1 MTNDRKG
8 ISAQVRS
15 ELIAFD
21 EESRFFP
28 AYLSGVIRGLGEL
41 VFTLKGFALT
51 FRHPDEALIAKIA
64 DVAGSILSEKLSY
77 YKAFL
82 DVGLT
87 KGDYYILNIPAELAA
102 GLLERCAVVK
112 NRIELVDT
120 LPENLFCGDEQ
131 GRRAYLRG
139 LFLTCGYLGVP
150 DEINEWVNV
159 KTKGGY
165 SMEFNLNSSIVLEP
179 IRDLICLEA
188 QLDTDAVR
196 TRTRTNV
203 VYVRTAEAVEAILAA
218 MGSMSGV
225 LALNEIMLER
235 QIKNDVN
242 RVSNFDLAN
251 IDKSLKASE
260 KQLRDIE
267 LIERVMGLDDLP
279 DSLRATC
286 LLRREYPDLGIAEL
300 GQKFLPPV
308 GKSCVNHR
316 LRKIA
321 EIAEEIRKKIG

>member
-1 MTNDRKG
+1 MTNDKKG

-21 EESRFFP
+21 EEPRFFP

-51 FRHPDEALIAKIA
+51 FRHPDEALIRKVSG
-64 DVAGSILSEKLSY
+64 VAGEIIGEELSY
-77 YKAFL
+77 YKSFL
-82 DVGLT
+82 DIGLT
-87 KGDYYILNIPAELAA
+87 KGDYYVLNIPAELAA
-102 GLLERCAVVK
+102 CLLERCAIVK
-112 NRIELVDT
+112 NRIELVDD
-120 LPENLFCGDEQ
+120 LPDELFDRDER

-139 LFLTCGYLGVP
+139 LFLSCGYLGVP

-165 SMEFNLNSSIVLEP
+165 SVEFNLNSCIVAEP
-179 IRDLICLEA
+179 IRDLICAEA
-188 QLDTDAVR
+188 QLPKSAVR
-196 TRTRTNV
+196 TRARNNV

-235 QIKNDVN
+235 QIKNDLN
-242 RVSNFDLAN
+242 RVNNFDLAN
-251 IDKSLKASE
+251 IDKSVQASE
-260 KQLRDIE
+260 KQLGDIE
-267 LIERVMGLDDLP
+267 LIERVMGLDGLP
-279 DSLRATC
+279 DRLQETC
-286 LLRREYPDLGIAEL
+286 RIRRDFPDLGIADL
-300 GQKFLPPV
+300 GQKFSPPV

-321 EIAEEIRKKIG
+321 EIADGIRQRL